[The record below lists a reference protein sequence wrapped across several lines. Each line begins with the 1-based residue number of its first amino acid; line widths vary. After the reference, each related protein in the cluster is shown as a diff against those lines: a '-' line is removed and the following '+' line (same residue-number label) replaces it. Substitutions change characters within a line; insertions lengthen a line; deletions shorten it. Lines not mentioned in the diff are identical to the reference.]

1 MRIRILFMAS
11 SFQRQLT
18 LPSGKT
24 VVREFKPGEVMWS
37 DAHSHD
43 IGENIG
49 DTETLA
55 LIRRLRPLRCD

>member
-1 MRIRILFMAS
+1 VHAHPDFVHGKQC
-11 SFQRQLT
+11 FQRQLT

-24 VVREFKPGEVMWS
+24 VVRGFKPGEVMWT

-49 DTETLA
+49 DTETHA
-55 LIRRLRPLRCD
+55 LIRRLGR